1 MSDTQQADS
10 RFSDFILFQ
19 AQNAGLFLGQ
29 LPHPTTGQR
38 SVNLKAAGSVMN
50 CLEMLVTKTA
60 GNLTDV
66 ESQLLEKALIN
77 LRALYKEAEDL
88 G

>member
-1 MSDTQQADS
+1 
-10 RFSDFILFQ
+10 
-19 AQNAGLFLGQ
+19 
-29 LPHPTTGQR
+29 
-38 SVNLKAAGSVMN
+38 MN